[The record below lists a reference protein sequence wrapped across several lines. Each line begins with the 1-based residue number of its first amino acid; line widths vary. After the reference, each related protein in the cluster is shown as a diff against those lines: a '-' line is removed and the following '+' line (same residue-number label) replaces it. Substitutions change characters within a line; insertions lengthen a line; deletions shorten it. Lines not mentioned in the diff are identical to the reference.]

1 MNSLNTEDRPWG
13 SYTVLIDAPDHKVKT
28 ITVKA
33 DQQLSLQSH
42 KQRHEYW
49 TIVSGMGL
57 FISGHDVDDLD
68 HEVVRAGDTIDI
80 PPGMIHRIKAGGA
93 DLTFIEV
100 QLGTYFGEDDITRYE
115 DDFGR
120 A

>member
-1 MNSLNTEDRPWG
+1 MHHEERPWG
-13 SYTVLIDAPDHKVKT
+13 SFTTLVDEPNHKVKT

-33 DQQLSLQSH
+33 GQQLSLQSH

-57 FISGHDVDDLD
+57 FITGYSVEDLE
-68 HEVVRAGDTIDI
+68 HEIVRAGDCVDI
-80 PPGMIHRIKAGGA
+80 PPGEIHRIKAGGE

>member
-1 MNSLNTEDRPWG
+1 MTNREERPWG
-13 SYTVLIDAPDHKVKT
+13 EYTILVDAPDYKVKT

-33 DQQLSLQSH
+33 GQQLSLQSH

-49 TIVSGMGL
+49 TIVSGTGY
-57 FISGHDVDDLD
+57 FIGGYDQEHLGAELVKPGDVL
-68 HEVVRAGDTIDI
+68 DI
-80 PPGMIHRIKAGGA
+80 PPEMLHRIKAGGS
-93 DLTFIEV
+93 DLVFIEV